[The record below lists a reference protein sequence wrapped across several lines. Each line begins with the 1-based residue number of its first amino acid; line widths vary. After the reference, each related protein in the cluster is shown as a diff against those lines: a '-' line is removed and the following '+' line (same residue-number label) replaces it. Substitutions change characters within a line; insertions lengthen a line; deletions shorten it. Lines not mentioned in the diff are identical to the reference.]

1 MRVQCVRC
9 NSVIDLASGQGRDCV
24 CPNCGAEMMPP
35 KSLGAGCVIGDYL
48 IINEIGAGGMGT
60 VFRARQLSK
69 PRDVALKVLMAE
81 FTTDDAMVQNFVRE
95 ARFASRMRHPSIV
108 EAYDVAM
115 EDGHLY
121 FAMEYVDGPSL
132 KEYVDAHGPFPP
144 MQALQIVLQ
153 VADALSYAWSEKKIV
168 HRDIKPD
175 NILLG
180 ADGAAKVADLGLA
193 KRLSAMRGDSTGGEF
208 YGTPQCIAPELFI
221 GSEGTVSSDIY
232 ALGITL
238 WFMVAGFFP
247 YEGKD
252 PEATLWLHLKEPLP
266 KLPANAV
273 VPDGYAALLGNMLAK
288 RPCHRYGGYMELMAD
303 IRSVMDGGMPQRLPS
318 PDFQTPIDMD
328 SQSPLQPSASDAAD
342 DCTREEWNDERKRG
356 WLHFILTL
364 LLMIA
369 IFAAMAAA
377 FWFVSRPSPPEPEE
391 KTNGVLLLDT
401 FDKRG

>member
-1 MRVQCVRC
+1 M
-9 NSVIDLASGQGRDCV
+9 
-24 CPNCGAEMMPP
+24 CPNCGAEMTPP

-69 PRDVALKVLMAE
+69 PRNVALKVLMAE

-95 ARFASRMRHPSIV
+95 ARFASRMRHPNIV

-132 KEYVDAHGPFPP
+132 KEYVDAHGPFPT
-144 MQALQIVLQ
+144 MQALRIVSQ

-180 ADGAAKVADLGLA
+180 ADGAAKLADLGLA
-193 KRLSAMRGDSTGGEF
+193 KRLSAMRGDSAGDEF

-221 GSEGTVSSDIY
+221 GSEGNVSSDIY

-238 WFMVAGFFP
+238 WFMIAGTFP

-252 PEATLWLHLKEPLP
+252 PEATLWLHLEEPLP

-273 VPDGYAALLGNMLAK
+273 VPDGFVALLENMLAK

-303 IRSVMDGGMPQRLPS
+303 IRAVMDGGMPQRLPS

-328 SQSPLQPSASDAAD
+328 AQSPLQPSASDSND
-342 DCTREEWNDERKRG
+342 DCTREEWNEKRARG
-356 WLHFILTL
+356 YRMFLLCL
-364 LLMIA
+364 LLMVA
-369 IFAAMAAA
+369 IFAALCAAL
-377 FWFVSRPSPPEPEE
+377 WFASRPSSLETTEEP
-391 KTNGVLLLDT
+391 NGVFLQET
-401 FDKRG
+401 FDKRE